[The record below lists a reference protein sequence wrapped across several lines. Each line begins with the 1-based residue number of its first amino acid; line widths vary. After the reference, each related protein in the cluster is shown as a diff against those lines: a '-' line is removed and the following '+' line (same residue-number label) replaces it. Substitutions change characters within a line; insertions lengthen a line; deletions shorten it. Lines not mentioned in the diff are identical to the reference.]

1 MGFIADFKARRAA
14 KRAQAQIE
22 SGVGELE
29 ESKLETLLEIK
40 YSDVFNAV
48 QTLGKGDVGKVRKL
62 FLDFQKN
69 LYLPH
74 REYQRV
80 S

>member
-1 MGFIADFKARRAA
+1 MVGVTCEFK
-14 KRAQAQIE
+14 Q
-22 SGVGELE
+22 V
-29 ESKLETLLEIK
+29 
-40 YSDVFNAV
+40 
-48 QTLGKGDVGKVRKL
+48 GKGDVGEVRKL